1 MRNNVAVPTSQRA
14 VVSLSKNEYTRFVV
28 VLESD
33 ATDLASF
40 AEVMMMMMM
49 MFMLMID
56 RNAVRA
62 QFPDK
67 ASLL

>member
-14 VVSLSKNEYTRFVV
+14 VVSLSKNEYTQFVV

-49 MFMLMID
+49 FMLMID

-62 QFPDK
+62 QLPDK